1 MRYPISTH
9 ARLVSPLRPH
19 LSIMQLW
26 VYGGEA
32 HSSGRQ
38 NETWLPAR
46 WRGGGMGKL
55 GGWWDEMRGRRDG
68 ENTHPADCGGW
79 GCRSPLCMST
89 LISLAGEQRRGGC
102 GQTISKERDLWGK
115 KESWREGEVEILVLL
130 AQALL
135 NGLFGLA
142 HEAAVA
148 DCCCLAVCCSDMQD
162 YTMCSHTERERER
175 YAETQRERDER
186 EGRREVKGLK

>member
-1 MRYPISTH
+1 M
-9 ARLVSPLRPH
+9 
-19 LSIMQLW
+19 
-26 VYGGEA
+26 
-32 HSSGRQ
+32 
-38 NETWLPAR
+38 
-46 WRGGGMGKL
+46 
-55 GGWWDEMRGRRDG
+55 
-68 ENTHPADCGGW
+68 
-79 GCRSPLCMST
+79 
-89 LISLAGEQRRGGC
+89 
-102 GQTISKERDLWGK
+102 
-115 KESWREGEVEILVLL
+115 LL